1 MRTLLTVRPLSAD
14 NCKTVDSGFQIDT
27 ATFTTTA
34 LPDAAQANA
43 CRPPFCAWFG
53 GAGTKKPATYACQQ
67 PFIRNYFD
75 LPGQGTHFQPFG
87 TAQLDWEPTG
97 HAPAGI
103 YDDPHFD
110 FHLYY
115 TDAAAVEAIGVG
127 SCSNVGFLSADAWRK
142 SLKPM
147 PAQCFPTG
155 AFTNTALAVSGM
167 GTHLVNV
174 LSPEF
179 KMPFHGFGQTFIFGA
194 YDGKI
199 NFVELMASLHWLRA
213 NAEAGKALCYKIIGG
228 PKEYYYAG

>member
-1 MRTLLTVRPLSAD
+1 MRTLLTVRQISAD

-27 ATFTTTA
+27 AAFDLA
-34 LPDAAQANA
+34 NLPTEAQANA
-43 CRPPFCAWFG
+43 CRPPFCATFG
-53 GAGTKKPATYACQQ
+53 GPGTKKPATVACQQ

-75 LPGQGTHFQPFG
+75 LPGQGSHFQPFG
-87 TAQLDWEPTG
+87 TAQLDWEPRG
-97 HAPAGI
+97 HAPTGI

-115 TDAAAVEAIGVG
+115 TTAAEVEAISVG
-127 SCSNVGFLSADAWRK
+127 ECSNVGFLSADAWRR

-179 KMPFHGFGQTFIFGA
+179 KVRTRRREREGVAKRETRNRADPPPPPPLPFSRCPSTA
-194 YDGKI
+194 
-199 NFVELMASLHWLRA
+199 LARPSSLARTT
-213 NAEAGKALCYKIIGG
+213 AGSTLWS
-228 PKEYYYAG
+228 